1 MPQPG
6 YQQGNERVLWWKV
19 AMHLDEAQLSLT
31 NAIAHTVDDPTA
43 ALAVQEC
50 LRTAQAILLDVF
62 SAKGLLPRATNG
74 AVEAQPPAPPG
85 AAPMGPP
92 PGVPMGPPPGVPPTV
107 APVMPD
113 VTVVVDAGPAVS
125 VVVHAEPDVLV
136 DASSEAPPA
145 SADQE
150 ASVYEAA
157 MEGTAPAAEPA
168 EVEA

>member
-50 LRTAQAILLDVF
+50 LRTAQAILLDIF
-62 SAKGLLPRATNG
+62 SAKGLLPRTANG
-74 AVEAQPPAPPG
+74 VPEAQPPARPN

-92 PGVPMGPPPGVPPTV
+92 PGVPMGPPPGAAPMGV
-107 APVMPD
+107 PVMPD

-125 VVVHAEPDVLV
+125 VVVHAEPDVLA

-157 MEGTAPAAEPA
+157 MEGTPDALPPEAEA
-168 EVEA
+168 